1 MSQMN
6 DSHNNCPSVPE
17 KRELLKSGN
26 LLVRKSSG
34 VQDNHIRAAVS
45 ILSALASLVL
55 FKLGGGTR
63 ERFLTFRGQEQ
74 TVKVY
79 FYFLQNLK

>member
-17 KRELLKSGN
+17 KR
-26 LLVRKSSG
+26 LVKWEPSIREISG

-55 FKLGGGTR
+55 FKLGVVQGR
-63 ERFLTFRGQEQ
+63 DF
-74 TVKVY
+74 
-79 FYFLQNLK
+79 